1 MWFVPATVTVNTFS
15 SQAASLTSLRL
26 KYSRSVYCVMLILKN
41 QPNSLDALEIFPMIR
56 ILEEWHLKKSLAR
69 LDRARRQAY
78 MESGEPISGSNPGTT
93 DVKIKEIPHQKRQN
107 WYPKRAWDL
116 SLWIWNEPLARALH
130 VLSEKAW
137 AFLYVNLI
145 QVWKSSWNM
154 YHFQIKKWNPGTEK
168 RYQILRSCSHY
179 QPEKTSEHW
188 LARLQKAFYHLLNI
202 ISLLLFDKN
211 LLKAFFVSQNL
222 LWREGGT

>member
-1 MWFVPATVTVNTFS
+1 
-15 SQAASLTSLRL
+15 
-26 KYSRSVYCVMLILKN
+26 MLILKN

-78 MESGEPISGSNPGTT
+78 MEGEPLSGSNPGTT

-107 WYPKRAWDL
+107 WHPKRAWDL
-116 SLWIWNEPLARALH
+116 SLWIWNESLARALH

-145 QVWKSSWNM
+145 EIWKSSWNM

-179 QPEKTSEHW
+179 QPEKTSERW